1 MRLGQLTFLQPNFVA
16 AGAHLRLIALFAIDL
31 PFQPSSILP
40 GYDMIGIDPSDVLVE
55 AGIDFP

>member
-31 PFQPSSILP
+31 PFQPPASSQ
-40 GYDMIGIDPSDVLVE
+40 GNDMIGIDPSDVLVE